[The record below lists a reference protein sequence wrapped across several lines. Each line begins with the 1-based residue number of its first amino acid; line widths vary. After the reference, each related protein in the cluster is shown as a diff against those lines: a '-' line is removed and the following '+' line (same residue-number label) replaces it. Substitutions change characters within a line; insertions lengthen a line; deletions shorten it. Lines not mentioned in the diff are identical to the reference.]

1 MKKFLLRN
9 ILISVLSGILG
20 LWFATETGGQE
31 PLPDPPGGQRT
42 LFANERL
49 EEFAKAYV
57 KINDIIASY
66 EAPPNDAQDRE
77 QVRKIRQEVVDK
89 IHETLQTHG
98 FTAETYRRIFT
109 VANADDDLLRKVLK
123 LIDNERRKAQS

>member
-9 ILISVLSGILG
+9 ILISLLIGLLG
-20 LWFATETGGQE
+20 LWFITETGGQE
-31 PLPDPPGGQRT
+31 PLPEPSGSQRT
-42 LFANERL
+42 LISSERL

-57 KINDIIASY
+57 KINDIIAAY
-66 EAPPNDAQDRE
+66 EPPTNDTQDRE
-77 QVRKIRQEVVDK
+77 QARKTQQEAVDR

-98 FTAETYRRIFT
+98 LTAETYRKIFT
-109 VANADDDLLRKVLK
+109 VVDANDDLLRKLLK

>member
-9 ILISVLSGILG
+9 ILISILIGLLG
-20 LWFATETGGQE
+20 LWVTTETGGQE
-31 PLPDPPGGQRT
+31 PLPEPSGGQRT
-42 LFANERL
+42 LISNERL

-57 KINDIIASY
+57 KINDIIATY
-66 EAPPNDAQDRE
+66 EPPTNDTQDRE
-77 QVRKIRQEVVDK
+77 QVRKIQQGAVDK

-98 FTAETYRRIFT
+98 FTAEAFRRIFT
-109 VANADDDLLRKVLK
+109 VVNADDDLLRKLLK